1 MKQIIHRFLSV
12 AVLLALTI
20 GAWAGQTVSVN
31 VAPNPNAGTVTKSVS
46 DQGVCTLTVTPAQ
59 GYYLTADKLTAI
71 ATLSGEAMQAPKRSL
86 PISDGTVLTITPDS
100 ENSDPAGVTKYTF
113 QMPDEA
119 FNVEVTAEFQSMA
132 VYDLYIGTTR
142 VTELNA
148 SDVLKDGK
156 VSFKPA
162 TDNTPA
168 TLTLNGAAIT
178 APLKVGLANLTIDI
192 QGENTITTSEACLQ
206 NLFVAQ

>member
-119 FNVEVTAEFQSMA
+119 FNVEVTAEFQTMT
-132 VYDLYIGTTR
+132 LYNLFIGETQ

-148 SDVLKDGK
+148 SNVLKDGMCR
-156 VSFKPA
+156 SR
-162 TDNTPA
+162 
-168 TLTLNGAAIT
+168 
-178 APLKVGLANLTIDI
+178 
-192 QGENTITTSEACLQ
+192 
-206 NLFVAQ
+206 